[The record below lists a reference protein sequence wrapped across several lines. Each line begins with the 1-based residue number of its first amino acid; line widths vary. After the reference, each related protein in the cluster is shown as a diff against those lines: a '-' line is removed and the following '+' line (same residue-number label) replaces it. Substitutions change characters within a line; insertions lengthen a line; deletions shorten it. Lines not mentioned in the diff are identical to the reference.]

1 MKKIPWNLTIDWLQ
15 ENYQKQNV
23 TPREVLNEI
32 IERSK
37 RDESM
42 NIWITAPSWE
52 WMESYVERLAFID
65 PSHAPLWGVPFAI
78 KDNIDLKNIPTT
90 AGCMDYAHTPA
101 EHATIVDRLIQAGAI
116 PVGKT
121 NLDQFAT
128 GLVGTRSPYGET
140 HNSIR
145 EEMISGGSSSGSAV
159 AVARGQAAFSLG
171 TDTAGSGRVP
181 AALNNLVG
189 YKPSLGAWSKKG
201 VVPACESIDSVS
213 VFAHTLSDALAVD
226 EQARAKDLSDPWSRE
241 FPSSDTS
248 HLRKYCLSKE
258 PVDFYG
264 RYGLDYKKA
273 WETAVEKLK
282 SLNVPVEYV
291 DTNLFEQAAEVLYGG
306 PWISERWSALGSFVD
321 SNPNAVHPVT
331 EQVLR
336 SGGPGKYDAAVLF
349 DAIHQLQSLK
359 REAEELLRDCVLVMP
374 TCGGTWSREEVRND
388 PVATNTDMGRYTN
401 HCNLLDLAAVATPA
415 GEAAD
420 GIPFGV
426 SFFSLSDQEEIL
438 VQAAD
443 LFLNSYST
451 HPIPDTGED
460 SIPFAVCG
468 LHMRGYP
475 LEKQMI
481 ECGAEFIKE
490 EKTAQSYQLIK
501 LPGDPSKPGL
511 IKQSHGGTSIVVELW
526 KMPLKSLGQFI
537 AAIPAPL
544 GVGKV
549 ELHDGSEVTGFISEG
564 YAEQQA
570 EDISTL
576 GGWRQLQGIKVK

>member
-1 MKKIPWNLTIDWLQ
+1 MKIIPSKLTIDWLQ
-15 ENYQKQNV
+15 ENYQKQTI
-23 TPREVLNEI
+23 TPREVVNEI
-32 IERSK
+32 INRSK
-37 RDESM
+37 RDEDM
-42 NIWITAPSWE
+42 NIWITAPSWD
-52 WMESYVERLAFID
+52 WMEPYVERLASID
-65 PSHAPLWGVPFAI
+65 PSDAPLWGVPFAI

-90 AGCMDYAHTPA
+90 AGCKDYAYTPA

-116 PVGKT
+116 PVGKA

-145 EEMISGGSSSGSAV
+145 KEMISGGSSSGSAV
-159 AVARGQAAFSLG
+159 AVARGQAAFAFG

-201 VVPACESIDSVS
+201 VVPACESIDTVS
-213 VFAHTLSDALAVD
+213 VFAHTLSDALVVD
-226 EQARAKDLSDPWSRE
+226 AQARVKDISDPWSKE
-241 FPSSDTS
+241 IPSSKNSTV
-248 HLRKYCLSKE
+248 RKFCLPKE

-264 RYGLDYKKA
+264 SYGLGYKQA
-273 WETAVEKLK
+273 WETAVEKIK
-282 SLNVPVEYV
+282 SLHVPVEYV
-291 DTNLFEQAAEVLYGG
+291 NTELFEKAAEILYGG
-306 PWISERWSALGSFVD
+306 PWISERWSAVGGFVK
-321 SNPNAVHPVT
+321 SHPNAVHPVT

-336 SGGPGKYDAAVLF
+336 SGGPGTYDAALLF

-401 HCNLLDLAAVATPA
+401 HCNLLDLAAAAIPA

-426 SFFSLSDQEEIL
+426 SFFSLSDQENLL
-438 VQAAD
+438 VEAAD
-443 LFLNSYST
+443 LFLKSSSY
-451 HPIPDTGED
+451 IKPDTDEE
-460 SIPFAVCG
+460 SVPFAVCG
-468 LHMRGYP
+468 LHMRGYS
-475 LEKQMI
+475 LEYQMV
-481 ECGAEFIKE
+481 ESGAEFIKE
-490 EKTAQSYQLIK
+490 EKTAPTYQFIK
-501 LPGDPSKPGL
+501 LSGNPSKPGL
-511 IKQSHGGTSIVVELW
+511 IKQPYGGTSIEVEIW

-537 AAIPAPL
+537 TAIPAPL

-549 ELHDGSEVTGFISEG
+549 ELQDGSEVPGFICEG
-564 YAEQQA
+564 YAEQEA

-576 GGWRQLQGIKVK
+576 GGWRKLQEVK